1 MLRTEFMP
9 LVPGTRV
16 GFYEVTGTLGAGGM
30 GEVYRARDTK
40 LNRDVALKVLPQS
53 VATDPERVARF
64 AREAQVLASLNHPNI
79 AHIYGVEDSSGQPA
93 LALELVPGPTLA
105 DRIQSGPLPIAEA
118 IAIARQ
124 IADALEA
131 AHDVGVVHRDLKPAN
146 VKVRED
152 GTVKVLDFGLAKAVQ
167 GDPSGVRERD
177 SAQSPTMTA
186 AAGTMAGMILGTA
199 AYMAPEQARGRSVDR
214 RADIWAF
221 GAVLYEM
228 LTGRRAFEG
237 EDVSE
242 ILATVLKTEPD
253 WTRLPADTPASIR
266 RLLRRCLEKDP
277 RKRLSAIGDAR
288 FDFDDLEPVATA
300 PAPGSTSPAS
310 RRSASAML
318 WPALAGVILTAAI
331 AALLWPRTQ
340 ADDAAPL
347 ARLSILAPPGASL
360 YPDSTAVAI
369 SPDGT
374 MVAFVVGNV
383 TKSESQLWIRRLDS
397 TTAKRLDDADGAQ
410 LPFWSPDSRR
420 VAFFTIDKLKT
431 IAATGGR
438 ADVVC
443 DAPGG
448 RGGTWGPANVIV
460 FAPDAGGPLAR
471 VPASGGKPTPLTTLD
486 AARKEYGHRFPTFL
500 PDGDHFLYASLPGHD
515 GQFDIYASSLSAP
528 SQRVLVGSLE
538 ASPTYA
544 ASGYLMWARQGT
556 LMAQAFDARAL
567 KLSGDPIS
575 LEDTPA
581 SILDPAVS
589 YTAGTSTSVS
599 AGGALAYFA
608 APSENTVAEWY
619 DALGRKVGTLDV
631 PPGHYEYAAISPDGS
646 HAVFVRSV
654 SPSESSLWLVD
665 LATGGAS
672 LLSSGRG
679 RNDAGVWSPD
689 GTRILFTADREGPE
703 NIYVKTIGDA
713 TPEQPLF
720 KSDVPFKGPSGWS
733 PDGRGVVVTQI
744 DPGTNQ
750 DIWLLPMPGAES
762 LKPFY
767 AGPTRENSGA
777 PSPDGRWVW
786 YVSDDTGRY
795 QLYVQSF
802 PVPGHKVQVSR
813 AGAILAWWSHDSR
826 QLTYIGDD
834 LRTLWRADI
843 APGPTFSAS
852 APVQLAM
859 LPQNLVYVDAM
870 PDRQKF
876 LALAPER
883 TGPGSIT
890 VVQHW
895 LGALANKR

>member
-1 MLRTEFMP
+1 MP
-9 LVPGTRV
+9 LPTGTRL
-16 GFYEVTGTLGAGGM
+16 GSYEVTGALGEGGM

-53 VATDPERVARF
+53 VANDPDRVARF
-64 AREAQVLASLNHPNI
+64 AREAHVLAALNHPNI
-79 AHIYGVEDSSGQPA
+79 AQIYGVEESGPQPA

-105 DRIQSGPLPIAEA
+105 DRIARGPIPVAEA

-131 AHDVGVVHRDLKPAN
+131 AHDLGIVHRDLKPAN
-146 VKVRED
+146 IKVRED
-152 GTVKVLDFGLAKAVQ
+152 DTVKVLDFGLAKAMQ
-167 GDPSGVRERD
+167 GDAPGGHELDAMR
-177 SAQSPTMTA
+177 SPTMTA

-228 LTGRRAFEG
+228 LAGRRAFG
-237 EDVSE
+237 GDDVAE
-242 ILATVLKTEPD
+242 ILASVLKTEPD
-253 WTRLPADTPASIR
+253 WTQLPAGTPASIR
-266 RLLRRCLEKDP
+266 RLLRRCLERDP
-277 RKRLSAIGDAR
+277 RKRLSAVGDAR
-288 FDFDDLEPVATA
+288 FDFDDLEPTAAVRATSE
-300 PAPGSTSPAS
+300 P
-310 RRSASAML
+310 RRSAGSLL
-318 WPALAGVILTAAI
+318 WPALAGVVVTAAV
-331 AALLWPRTQ
+331 AALLWPR
-340 ADDAAPL
+340 ARAEDAGGL
-347 ARLSILAPPGASL
+347 ARVSILAPPGASL

-383 TKSESQLWIRRLDS
+383 TKSESQLWLRHFDS
-397 TTAKRLDDADGAQ
+397 TTTKRLDDADGAQ

-420 VAFFTIDKLKT
+420 IGFFTIDKLKT

-443 DAPGG
+443 DAPGA
-448 RGGTWGPANVIV
+448 RGGTWGPSNVIV
-460 FAPDAGGPLAR
+460 FAPDAGGPLSR
-471 VPASGGKPTPLTTLD
+471 VPAAGGKATPLTTLD
-486 AARKEYGHRFPTFL
+486 ANRKEYGHRFPTFL

-515 GQFDIYASSLSAP
+515 GQFDVYASSLSAP
-528 SQRVLVGSLE
+528 SQRTLVGSLE

-544 ASGYLMWARQGT
+544 APGYLLWARQGT
-556 LMAQAFDARAL
+556 LMAQAFDARTL
-567 KLSGDPIS
+567 TLSGDPTA
-575 LEDTPA
+575 LEDAPS
-581 SILDPAVS
+581 SILDPAQS
-589 YTAGTSTSVS
+589 YTAGTSTSIS
-599 AGGALAYFA
+599 ATGALAYFT
-608 APSENTVAEWY
+608 APSENTTAEWY
-619 DALGRKVGTLDV
+619 DSLGRRVGTLDV
-631 PPGHYEYAAISPDGS
+631 PPGHYEYAAISPDGT

-679 RNDAGVWSPD
+679 RNDGAVWSPD
-689 GTRILFTADREGPE
+689 GTRVVFSADREGPE

-713 TPEQPLF
+713 APEQPLF
-720 KSDVPFKGPSGWS
+720 KSDVPFKGPTGWS
-733 PDGRGVVVTQI
+733 ADGRWIVVTQI

-750 DIWLLPMPGAES
+750 DVWLLSMPGAGS
-762 LKPFY
+762 LTPFY
-767 AGPTRENSGA
+767 AGPTREQSGE

-802 PVPGHKVQVSR
+802 PAPGHKVQVSR
-813 AGAILAWWSHDSR
+813 AGAIGAWWSRDNR
-826 QLTYIGDD
+826 QLIYIGDD
-834 LRTLWRADI
+834 LRTLWRVDL
-843 APGPTFSAS
+843 APGPGFSAS
-852 APVQLAM
+852 APVQFAT
-859 LPQNLVYVDAM
+859 LPPNLIQVDAM

-876 LALAPER
+876 LALSPER

-895 LGALANKR
+895 LGALVNKR